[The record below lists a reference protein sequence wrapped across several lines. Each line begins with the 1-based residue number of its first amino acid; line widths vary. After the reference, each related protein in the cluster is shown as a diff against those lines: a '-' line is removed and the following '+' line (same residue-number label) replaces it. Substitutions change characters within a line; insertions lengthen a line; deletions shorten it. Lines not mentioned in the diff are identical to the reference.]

1 MREGVN
7 SEVDEV
13 GSPGVAA
20 EGAVGAGEY
29 SPGRKPGVSR
39 LIATSPGRGGRSGDA
54 LQPILS
60 PLPGLIGLETPFPRA
75 QARG

>member
-1 MREGVN
+1 MNELPHRTCVREGVN

-39 LIATSPGRGGRSGDA
+39 LIATSPGRGGRSGTRFS
-54 LQPILS
+54 LFCHPC
-60 PLPGLIGLETPFPRA
+60 
-75 QARG
+75 RG